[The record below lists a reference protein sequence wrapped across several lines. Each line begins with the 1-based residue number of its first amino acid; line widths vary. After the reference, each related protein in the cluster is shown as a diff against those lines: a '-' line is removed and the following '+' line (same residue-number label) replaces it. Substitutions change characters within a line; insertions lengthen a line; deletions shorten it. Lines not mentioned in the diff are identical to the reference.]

1 MALPMPRFPPVI
13 NATLL
18 DNAPDNALDSARV
31 EGAADRSSVPRMLV
45 MRILPS
51 LDHVFYAML
60 ILVCITG
67 PGKSRIPLRRRQQ
80 TIR

>member
-1 MALPMPRFPPVI
+1 
-13 NATLL
+13 
-18 DNAPDNALDSARV
+18 
-31 EGAADRSSVPRMLV
+31 MLV

-67 PGKSRIPLRRRQQ
+67 PGKAGFRCAAASKLFDEHANEADCFPSMAAA
-80 TIR
+80 